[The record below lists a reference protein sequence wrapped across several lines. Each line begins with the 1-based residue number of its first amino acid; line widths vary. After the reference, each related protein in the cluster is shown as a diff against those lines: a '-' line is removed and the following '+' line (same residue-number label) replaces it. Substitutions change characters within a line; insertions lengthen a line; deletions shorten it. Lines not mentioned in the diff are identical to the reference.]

1 MKNLISMFLS
11 LILLAFLSFA
21 YLIVAFLPDSFGR
34 RTGWVLLGERLLGR
48 DPDLAVIPLQR
59 KEGRPRALQLRVLRA
74 AAGLRALTL
83 RFADGGSER
92 IDLDETLLPG
102 APSRIIDLPPG
113 GRLLR
118 SLELRW
124 DRGKERRDRVASDP
138 GPVAG
143 ESEEDG
149 AGGEPLVKVYG
160 LA

>member
-11 LILLAFLSFA
+11 LILFALLSLA
-21 YLIVAFLPDSFGR
+21 YLFVALLPDSFGR

-48 DPDLAVIPLQR
+48 HPDLAVIPLEPR
-59 KEGRPRALQLRVLRA
+59 EGRPRALQLRVLRA
-74 AAGLRALTL
+74 ATGLRALTL

-92 IDLDETLLPG
+92 VDLDETLMPG

-113 GRLLR
+113 RRLLR

-124 DRGKERRDRVASDP
+124 DRGKARRGLAAVVPAP
-138 GPVAG
+138 
-143 ESEEDG
+143 EG
-149 AGGEPLVKVYG
+149 AEGAAAAEAEPLVKVYG

>member
-1 MKNLISMFLS
+1 MKNLISILLS
-11 LILLAFLSFA
+11 LILFAFLALA
-21 YLIVAFLPDSFGR
+21 YLIVLLLPDSFGR

-48 DPDLAVIPLQR
+48 HPDLAVIPVESR
-59 KEGRPRALQLRVLRA
+59 EGRPRALQLRVLRA

-92 IDLDETLLPG
+92 VDLDETLMPG
-102 APSRIIDLPPG
+102 SPSRIIDLPPG

-124 DRGKERRDRVASDP
+124 DRGKGRTVLPPAEPA
-138 GPVAG
+138 
-143 ESEEDG
+143 ES
-149 AGGEPLVKVYG
+149 GGEEGADGGPLVKVYG